1 VKDNKVL
8 SLEGPAEVDAQSPLE
23 QFIAE
28 GARKMLQAAIE
39 QEIEDYLQAHRGR
52 QTAEGRAS
60 VVRNGHLPE
69 RQLVTGVGPIV
80 VRQPRVRHRDGQ
92 RFSSAILPKYL
103 RRVPSIDNLIPAL
116 YLKGV
121 STGECSKAL
130 AAILGETASGLSATN
145 IVRLKA
151 GWEADYQAWRQRDLS
166 QKRYVYWWAD
176 GVYFNVRLEDARTC
190 VLVVVG
196 ALEDGTKELLALG
209 DGFRESKES
218 WLDLLRDLKAHGLT
232 QGPRLAIADG
242 SLGFWLALQEEFDPG
257 VDQQRCWV
265 HKTANA
271 LDKLPKSL
279 QGRAKEL
286 LHDLYLAPTQQDAL
300 KAYERFL
307 TTYQLK
313 YPKACECLQKDKDP
327 LFSFYQFPAEHWP
340 HLRTT
345 NPIESTFA
353 TVRLRTQRTKGCG
366 SRVATLTMV
375 YKLGLEAQKTW
386 RRLNGADKLTKV
398 IGGIRFEDGI
408 EATGTQQAA

>member
-1 VKDNKVL
+1 MREDKVL
-8 SLEGPAEVDAQSPLE
+8 SLEGPAEVDAKSPLE
-23 QFIAE
+23 QLITA

-39 QEIEDYLQAHRGR
+39 QEVEAYLTAHRGR
-52 QTAEGRAS
+52 QGAEGRAT

-69 RQLVTGVGPIV
+69 RQLVTGVGPIP

-92 RFSSAILPKYL
+92 SFSSAILPKYL
-103 RRVPSIDNLIPAL
+103 RRVPSVDALIPAL

-121 STGECSKAL
+121 STGDFSEAL
-130 AAILGETASGLSATN
+130 AAILGENASGLSATN

-151 GWEADYQAWRQRDLS
+151 GWEAEYQAWRQRDLS

-176 GVYFNVRLEDARTC
+176 GIYFNVRLEDARPC

-196 ALEDGTKELLALG
+196 ALEDGTKELLAIA
-209 DGFRESKES
+209 DGFRESKDS
-218 WLDLLRDLKAHGLT
+218 WAELMRELKAHGLR
-232 QGPRLAIADG
+232 QGPKLAIADG
-242 SLGFWLALQEEFDPG
+242 SLGFWLALQEAFSPE

-265 HKTANA
+265 HKTANV

-286 LHDLYLAPTQQDAL
+286 LHDIYLAPAHQDAL
-300 KAYERFL
+300 KAYDRFL
-307 TTYQLK
+307 TNYQLK
-313 YPKACECLQKDKDP
+313 YPKACECLEKDKDT
-327 LFSFYQFPAEHWP
+327 LFSFYHFPAEHWA

-386 RRLNGADKLTKV
+386 RRLNGAEKLTKV
-398 IGGIRFEDGI
+398 IGGIRFVDGL
-408 EATGTQQAA
+408 EATENQQAA